1 MIWCGKKAYR
11 AIFPS
16 RVSGISKLQD
26 KGSFGVVVIQSLLIA
41 LKNKG
46 MCKITF
52 WNFTQI
58 PWQPSG
64 ERQDWCWTV
73 FMHDCS
79 SHSFP

>member
-1 MIWCGKKAYR
+1 MIWCGKKAYC

-26 KGSFGVVVIQSLLIA
+26 KGSFGVVVLQSLLIA

-46 MCKITF
+46 VCKITF
-52 WNFTQI
+52 GNFTQI

-64 ERQDWCWTV
+64 GKTRLMLNGLHAPLFLTR
-73 FMHDCS
+73 
-79 SHSFP
+79 FP